1 MCVCVC
7 AAVKLRAALTVSTFI
22 AVLEKLNKLD
32 ASTCAKVREFVA
44 ANRWVCV
51 CVCVG
56 GWGGLAGG
64 RGGTYEV

>member
-1 MCVCVC
+1 VCVC

-44 ANRWVCV
+44 ANRCVCV
-51 CVCVG
+51 CVCVWVG
-56 GWGGLAGG
+56 GDCGGGG
-64 RGGTYEV
+64 VHV